1 MIISVFFATITE
13 KCGVWCK
20 TKCNLWFYAKESPT
34 TGVMCYFLHPVEAQK
49 QGVARGIQ
57 GSSTQVL
64 CLVEKEEKGQICTKA
79 PGFGGFYG
87 ILKIEHV
94 FV

>member
-34 TGVMCYFLHPVEAQK
+34 TGVMCYFLT
-49 QGVARGIQ
+49 RRR
-57 GSSTQVL
+57 
-64 CLVEKEEKGQICTKA
+64 CKEIDQT
-79 PGFGGFYG
+79 
-87 ILKIEHV
+87 
-94 FV
+94 